1 MVPEKWNELKRI
13 IADSEYIVFFGGA
26 GVSTESGVPDFRS
39 VDGLYNQKYKFPPE
53 TILSHTF
60 FMKNKEEFFRFYRD
74 KLLIEGIEPN
84 KAHKALAKLEKEGKL
99 KAVVTQNIDGLHQAA
114 GSKAVY
120 ELHGSVLR
128 NYCMKCGKFH
138 DLEYIMKQE
147 LVPLCECG
155 GVMKPDVVL
164 YEEGLDENTINEAV
178 RHIAS
183 ADTLIIG
190 GTSLAVYPAAG
201 LVRYFNGKK
210 LVLINKQGTP
220 MDQNCDLVIHDKI
233 GEVLGYCTDII

>member
-1 MVPEKWNELKRI
+1 
-13 IADSEYIVFFGGA
+13 
-26 GVSTESGVPDFRS
+26 
-39 VDGLYNQKYKFPPE
+39 
-53 TILSHTF
+53 
-60 FMKNKEEFFRFYRD
+60 
-74 KLLIEGIEPN
+74 
-84 KAHKALAKLEKEGKL
+84 
-99 KAVVTQNIDGLHQAA
+99 
-114 GSKAVY
+114 
-120 ELHGSVLR
+120 
-128 NYCMKCGKFH
+128 
-138 DLEYIMKQE
+138 
-147 LVPLCECG
+147 
-155 GVMKPDVVL
+155 MKPDVVL